1 MNTNIQ
7 ISLDE
12 QLWAA
17 MVRVGKPLGLE
28 PVQVVRQAV
37 LGWLGQHD
45 GQRFEQEWIASLK
58 QNPDDASRAE
68 DWLEAQAWSK
78 DSYSN
83 ELS

>member
-28 PVQVVRQAV
+28 PTQVIRQAL

-45 GQRFEQEWIASLK
+45 GQRFEQEWIAALK
-58 QNPDDASRAE
+58 QNPDEASRAE
-68 DWLEAQAWSK
+68 DWLEAQAWS
-78 DSYSN
+78 
-83 ELS
+83 EI

>member
-17 MVRVGKPLGLE
+17 MVRVGQPLGLE
-28 PVQVVRQAV
+28 PVQVIRQA
-37 LGWLGQHD
+37 LQGWLSQHD

-58 QNPDDASRAE
+58 KKPDDPNRTE
-68 DWLEAQAWSK
+68 DWLEAQAWS
-78 DSYSN
+78 
-83 ELS
+83 EI